1 MFSGWRFAKTAEE
14 MVSKWAVKRVCKFFL
29 KKKLGQFI
37 LGDIDLDQLDVQLS
51 DGSIQLNDL
60 ALNVDFLNQKF
71 GAATSVRIK
80 EGSIGSLLVKMPW
93 KDKGCQVEV
102 DELEIVLA
110 PCQDKYEFG
119 AGDESCSTSQD
130 GSRSMQWDSGQ
141 FGHDMGENVSKPS
154 CGDVHEGVKMIANMV
169 KWFLTSFH
177 VRIKKLIVA
186 YDPCLEKDENKVGS
200 NVTLVFRISEI
211 ECGTCIAEDASL
223 NGDASA
229 ENFLGI
235 SRLTNFVKF
244 QGAVLELLRMDDVGQ
259 QTGSSCT
266 SGMPFTDV
274 VSNRSPSNVRT
285 SIMTWKRGGFSGN
298 IKLSIPWKNG
308 SLDIRKVDV
317 DVCVDPIE
325 LKFQPSTIKW
335 FLVSW
340 ETYKKFDKDR
350 RVHMIH
356 KSSDSVYFNASSHFY
371 SSPSVSSL
379 VAPDKMVPIHGSYS
393 SNLSSL
399 NGQDSVTETTL
410 PGSHLILDW
419 VPHPVNKNQKDG
431 IGEVDLG
438 ASVNQFFECFDGMR
452 NSQSALGSS
461 GMWNWTCSVFSAITA
476 ASNLASGTL
485 QVPSEQQHV
494 QTNLKA
500 VFAGVYIV
508 FSFHD
513 EDEKQSYDGKGD
525 QINVES
531 HIHCLGAECR
541 DISLVVQVCPQETR
555 VDGTVKK
562 IDVADYFH
570 NDTDVMNF
578 HLREGGKYID
588 SQTVSV
594 QHLQDEVLGA
604 LPPFAPSAKVHD
616 MDESIGI
623 IDADVPFGNKDDVVK
638 ISLLRTSGITHC
650 QCTMSTNPSHA
661 SLAGSALF
669 SLKLPPFIFWVNFH
683 LINMLWDLYN
693 EVVSSLEMTDRK
705 NGSCEVVDEKHR
717 SSHGD
722 VKKGSCPPVTTMSAT
737 ESFHGDISIPDARV
751 ILCFP
756 FNGGKDIGGY
766 FSWNQFIALDFSSP
780 STFNKGV
787 VQHPCAN
794 LEGTSQKRFS
804 STAIRSLNL
813 NVGDLDIYM
822 VSSTFKDDV
831 GINSCSTQG
840 KKMFAHN
847 ILSVSNRTGRLSVIS
862 MLWQDG
868 PVTGPWIAKRAK
880 FLATFEED
888 RSRNKFRGKGC
899 EFATVNTLK
908 DLEDRYSR
916 TREEIVLSS
925 AFFLHVRVFPLA
937 INLDSSQY
945 RGLHELL
952 NQIISGLS
960 CVAHDKIG
968 SSGESSGC
976 QTSVIVECDSVEL
989 LIEPDIKEN
998 IKGSMQSELPG
1009 SWNSLKL
1016 RIQKFSLLSV
1026 SNIGGI
1032 KDASFFWLAHGEGSL
1047 CGSVTG
1053 VPSQELRL
1061 ISCSNSSMK
1070 RGDGGGSNA
1079 LSSRLAGSDIIYLLE
1094 PETSHGF
1101 TSVTVRCST
1110 IVAVG
1115 GRLDWLDAIISFF
1128 SLPSLEIEEAG
1139 DNSLQKG
1146 DLIVPSK
1153 ASFVLNL
1160 IDVGLS
1166 YEPYFINL
1174 MVHSNALDSE
1184 LGSTKLNEETDIQ
1197 YVACLL
1203 AASSLVL
1210 SNTTVA
1216 NSMDNDYRIRV
1227 QDLGLLLCAVLEP
1240 KKLGGTYSAQ
1250 HLHEIG
1256 YVKVAQEA
1264 LLEAVLRTNS
1274 LNSLLWELECSKS
1287 HVNVDTCHDTTSGL
1301 IQLATQ
1307 LQQLFAPDMEESLVH
1322 LQNRYN
1328 NVQQAQE
1335 GNDFIDDNRILNS
1348 DCASSTSQMNILTA
1362 DANTK
1367 SGSAGLM
1374 DEISEDAFHL
1384 DGNQTCQF
1392 DCTGSQFPILFDDA
1406 LLREACSLSVET
1418 PENISSDLS
1427 VNGSTPLLGL
1437 ENSQTSSLQTGCYPE
1452 FIEGYCLAD
1461 LRSLSELPLGR
1472 QSSPQNFK
1480 RRPRNVRDEDLGKGN
1495 CGWYGDAHFRIVENH
1510 LSEASVQTTVKQA
1523 LEGKLS
1529 AFESAGSDDF
1539 GKAFG
1544 RVLFKNIN
1552 ISWRMYAGS
1561 DWHESRTNGEDT
1573 TSTHGRDMTVCLELA
1588 LSGMQFQYDIFP
1600 IGGMSVSKLSLSV
1613 QDFRLYDKSRD
1624 APWKL
1629 VLGYYESKD
1638 HPRESAS
1645 KAFRLDLEAV
1655 RPNPLTPLEEYRL
1668 RVAILP
1674 MLLHL
1679 HQCQLDFLID
1689 FFQAKSPSVV
1699 KSPACHKDSCDSSLL
1714 ATRRKNLAGHTIAD
1728 EALLPYFQKFDIW
1741 PLLVRVDYS
1750 PSRVDLAALRG
1761 GKYVELVNLVPW
1773 KGVEL
1778 QLKDVHAVGIYGWG
1792 SVCET
1797 ILGEWL
1803 EEISQN
1809 QIHKLLR
1816 GLPPVRSLVA
1826 VGSGAAKLVS
1836 LPFENYRKDRR
1847 VLKGMQRGTIAFLR
1861 SISLEAVGLGV
1872 HLAAGAHDILLQAE
1886 CILMSVPPSVSCP
1899 VQDKTKT
1906 NVRCNQP
1913 KDAHQGIQQAYESF
1927 SDGLGRSASALI
1939 QQPLKKYQRG
1949 ASAGSALATVVRGV
1963 PAAAIAPAS
1972 ACASAVHYA
1981 LLGIRNSLD
1990 PEHKRESMEK
2000 YLGPT
2005 QPRER
2010 N

>member
-274 VSNRSPSNVRT
+274 VSKS
-285 SIMTWKRGGFSGN
+285 
-298 IKLSIPWKNG
+298 LSIKY
-308 SLDIRKVDV
+308 IRKVDV
-317 DVCVDPIE
+317 DVCIDPIE

-371 SSPSVSSL
+371 SLPSVSSL
-379 VAPDKMVPIHGSYS
+379 VAPDIHGSYS

-508 FSFHD
+508 LSFHD

-541 DISLVVQVCPQETR
+541 DISLVVQVIIVLLVCPQETR

-623 IDADVPFGNKDDVVK
+623 IDVDVPFGNKDDVVK

-661 SLAGSALF
+661 SVAGSALF

-693 EVVSSLEMTDRK
+693 EVVSSLEMTNKK
-705 NGSCEVVDEKHR
+705 NRSCEVVDEKHR

-722 VKKGSCPPVTTMSAT
+722 VKKGSCPPVTTVSAT

-756 FNGGKDIGGY
+756 FKGGKDIGGY

-822 VSSTFKDDV
+822 YALARW
-831 GINSCSTQG
+831 SCDRS
-840 KKMFAHN
+840 
-847 ILSVSNRTGRLSVIS
+847 LDR
-862 MLWQDG
+862 
-868 PVTGPWIAKRAK
+868 KRAK

-925 AFFLHVRVFPLA
+925 AFFLHVRVFPVA

-976 QTSVIVECDSVEL
+976 QTSVIVECDSIEL

-998 IKGSMQSELPG
+998 IKGSMESELPG

-1115 GRLDWLDAIISFF
+1115 G
-1128 SLPSLEIEEAG
+1128 
-1139 DNSLQKG
+1139 
-1146 DLIVPSK
+1146 
-1153 ASFVLNL
+1153 
-1160 IDVGLS
+1160 LS

-1274 LNSLLWELECSKS
+1274 QNSLLWELECSKS

-1427 VNGSTPLLGL
+1427 VNGSTPLLAL

-1480 RRPRNVRDEDLGKGN
+1480 CRPRNVRDEDLGKGN

-1539 GKAFG
+1539 GKALG

-1655 RPNPLTPLEEYRL
+1655 RPNPVTPLEEYRNFKST
-1668 RVAILP
+1668 VVFPTGHNYITDCV
-1674 MLLHL
+1674 LLSF
-1679 HQCQLDFLID
+1679 QCYCIFINASFDFLID

-1728 EALLPYFQKFDIW
+1728 EALLPYFQASGKFDIW

-1990 PEHKRESMEK
+1990 PEHKKGIHGEIFGSYSAKGTKLMVAFDNHDNINLITLQIPCTLRVISM
-2000 YLGPT
+2000 LP
-2005 QPRER
+2005 
-2010 N
+2010 

>member
-1 MFSGWRFAKTAEE
+1 MFSRWRFAKTVEE
-14 MVSKWAVKRVCKFFL
+14 MASNWALKRLCKFFL
-29 KKKLGQFI
+29 KKKLGKFI
-37 LGDIDLDQLDVQLS
+37 SGDIDLDQLDVQLS
-51 DGSIQLNDL
+51 DGSIKLNDL
-60 ALNVDFLNQKF
+60 ALNVDFLNKKF
-71 GAATSVRIK
+71 GAVNPLIIK
-80 EGSIGSLLVKMPW
+80 EGSIGLLVVKMPW
-93 KDKGCQVEV
+93 NDKGCQVEV

-110 PCQDKYEFG
+110 PCPDKYEFG

-130 GSRSMQWDSGQ
+130 GSHIMHWDSGK
-141 FGHDMGENVSKPS
+141 FGHDMRENISKPS
-154 CGDVHEGVKMIANMV
+154 SGDVHEGVKIIAKMV
-169 KWFLTSFH
+169 KWFLTSFN
-177 VRIKKLIVA
+177 VRIKNLIVA
-186 YDPCLEKDENKVGS
+186 YDPCLERDENMVGS
-200 NVTLVFRISEI
+200 NATLVFRISEI

-223 NGDASA
+223 NSDSNA

-235 SRLTNFVKF
+235 SHLINFVKF
-244 QGAVLELLRMDDVGQ
+244 QGAVLELLCMDNVEQ
-259 QTGSSCT
+259 QTGSSST
-266 SGMPFTDV
+266 SGMAFTDV
-274 VSNRSPSNVRT
+274 VSYSSRT
-285 SIMTWKRGGFSGN
+285 PIMTWKRGGFSGN

-317 DVCVDPIE
+317 DVSIDPIE

-340 ETYKKFDKDR
+340 ETYKKFDKDWSS
-350 RVHMIH
+350 HMSH
-356 KSSDSVYFNASSHFY
+356 KSSDSVYFNASSHFC
-371 SSPSVSSL
+371 SSQSISSL
-379 VAPDKMVPIHGSYS
+379 VAADKMIPNHGIYS
-393 SNLSSL
+393 TNSSSL
-399 NGQDSVTETTL
+399 NGQDSVTETIL
-410 PGSHLILDW
+410 PGSRLILDW
-419 VPHPVNKNQKDG
+419 VPHPVNKIQKDG

-452 NSQSALGSS
+452 NSQSALGGS
-461 GMWNWTCSVFSAITA
+461 GMWNWTCSVFTAITA

-485 QVPSEQQHV
+485 QIPSEQQHV

-500 VFAGVYIV
+500 VFAGISFA
-508 FSFHD
+508 FSFYD
-513 EDEKQSYDGKGD
+513 EDEKHSYGAKGD

-531 HIHCLGAECR
+531 QIHYLGAECK

-555 VDGTVKK
+555 FDGTVKK
-562 IDVADYFH
+562 IEVADY
-570 NDTDVMNF
+570 
-578 HLREGGKYID
+578 LREDIKYID

-594 QHLQDEVLGA
+594 QHLQTEVLGA
-604 LPPFAPSAKVHD
+604 LPTFAPYAKVND
-616 MDESIGI
+616 MDESIGMI
-623 IDADVPFGNKDDVVK
+623 AADFLFGNKDVVK
-638 ISLLRTSGITHC
+638 VSLLRTSGITHC
-650 QCTMSTNPSHA
+650 QCTTSTNPSHA
-661 SLAGSALF
+661 SLVGSTLF

-683 LINMLWDLYN
+683 LINVLWDLYS
-693 EVVSSLEMTDRK
+693 EVVSSIEMSNRKDRLY
-705 NGSCEVVDEKHR
+705 EVVDEKHR

-722 VKKGSCPPVTTMSAT
+722 VKEGSCPPVTTLSST
-737 ESFHGDISIPDARV
+737 ESFRGNISVLDARV

-756 FNGGKDIGGY
+756 FNGGKEIGGY
-766 FSWNQFIALDFSSP
+766 CSWNQFIALDFSLP
-780 STFNKGV
+780 STFNKGL
-787 VQHPCAN
+787 VQYPSAN
-794 LEGTSQKRFS
+794 SGGTSQKRFS

-813 NVGDLDIYM
+813 NIGNLDIYM
-822 VSSTFKDDV
+822 VSCSCKDNVGFNSSSTLR
-831 GINSCSTQG
+831 T
-840 KKMFAHN
+840 KMIAQN
-847 ILSVSNRTGRLSVIS
+847 ILSVCKGTRCLSVIS
-862 MLWQDG
+862 MVWQDG
-868 PVTGPWIAKRAK
+868 PVTGHWIAERAK
-880 FLATFEED
+880 FLATFEQH
-888 RSRNKFRGKGC
+888 RSRNKFRGNGC

-908 DLEDRYSR
+908 DLEDVYSQ
-916 TREEIVLSS
+916 TRQEIVLSS
-925 AFFLHVRVFPLA
+925 TFFLHVSVSPVT
-937 INLDSSQY
+937 INLDRSQY
-945 RGLHELL
+945 SGLHELL

-968 SSGESSGC
+968 STEESSAC
-976 QTSVIVECDSVEL
+976 QTSVDVECDSVEFF
-989 LIEPDIKEN
+989 IRPDIKDN
-998 IKGSMQSELPG
+998 VKGSVQSELPG

-1016 RIQKFSLLSV
+1016 RIQKFNMLSV

-1032 KDASFFWLAHGEGSL
+1032 KDASFFWLAHSEGSL
-1047 CGSVTG
+1047 WGSVTG
-1053 VPSQELRL
+1053 VPSQDLLL
-1061 ISCSNSSMK
+1061 ISCNDSSMK

-1079 LSSRLAGSDIIYLLE
+1079 LSSRLAGSDIIYLLDAE
-1094 PETSHGF
+1094 ASRGF
-1101 TSVTVRCST
+1101 TSVTVRGST

-1139 DNSLQKG
+1139 ENSLQKE
-1146 DLIVPSK
+1146 DLTAPSK

-1166 YEPYFINL
+1166 YEPYFVNL
-1174 MVHSNALDSE
+1174 MVDSKALDSKSC
-1184 LGSTKLNEETDIQ
+1184 STKFNEEPNIQ

-1203 AASSLVL
+1203 AASSFVL
-1210 SNTTVA
+1210 SNTTVV

-1227 QDLGLLLCAVLEP
+1227 QDLGLLLCEVSEP
-1240 KKLGGTYSAQ
+1240 EKLGGTYSTQ
-1250 HLHEIG
+1250 YLHEIG

-1274 LNSLLWELECSKS
+1274 HNSLLWELECSKS
-1287 HVNVDTCHDTTSGL
+1287 HIKVDTCHDTTSGL
-1301 IQLATQ
+1301 IQLAAQ
-1307 LQQLFAPDMEESLVH
+1307 LQQLFAPDMEESFVH

-1328 NVQQAQE
+1328 GVQQAKE
-1335 GNDFIDDNRILNS
+1335 GNDFTDENRILNS
-1348 DCASSTSQMNILTA
+1348 DCALPTSQMNILSA

-1367 SGSAGLM
+1367 SGLAGLM
-1374 DEISEDAFHL
+1374 DEISEDAFDL
-1384 DGNQTCQF
+1384 NGNQTCQF
-1392 DCTGSQFPILFDDA
+1392 DCTGSQFPIILDDA
-1406 LLREACSLSVET
+1406 LLGEVHSLSVET
-1418 PENISSDLS
+1418 PENISSDLPI
-1427 VNGSTPLLGL
+1427 NGSTLGL
-1437 ENSQTSSLQTGCYPE
+1437 ESGQTSSLQTGHVPE
-1452 FIEGYCLAD
+1452 FIESYCLVD
-1461 LRSLSELPLGR
+1461 LCSLSELSLGR

-1480 RRPRNVRDEDLGKGN
+1480 CRPRNVRDEDLGKGN
-1495 CGWYGDAHFRIVENH
+1495 CGWYDDSHFRIVENH
-1510 LSEASVQTTVKQA
+1510 LSEASVQTTVKQS

-1539 GKAFG
+1539 GKALG

-1552 ISWRMYAGS
+1552 ISWRLYAGS
-1561 DWHESRTNGEDT
+1561 DWHESRKKGEDT
-1573 TSTHGRDMTVCLELA
+1573 TSTLGRDMTVCLELM

-1600 IGGMSVSKLSLSV
+1600 VGGMSMSKLSLSI
-1613 QDFRLYDKSRD
+1613 QDFHLYDKSKD

-1638 HPRESAS
+1638 HPREFAS

-1679 HQCQLDFLID
+1679 HQRQLDFLID
-1689 FFQAKSPSVV
+1689 FFQAKSGSIE
-1699 KSPACHKDSCDSSLL
+1699 KSAACHKDSCDSSLL
-1714 ATRRKNLAGHTIAD
+1714 ATKRRNLAGQTIVD

-1741 PLLVRVDYS
+1741 PILVRVDYS
-1750 PSRVDLAALRG
+1750 PCRVDLAALSG

-1778 QLKDVHAVGIYGWG
+1778 QLKHVHAVGIYGWG

-1836 LPFENYRKDRR
+1836 LPVENYRKDKR
-1847 VLKGMQRGTIAFLR
+1847 VLKGIQRGTIAFLR

-1886 CILMSVPPSVSCP
+1886 CILTNIPPSVSLP
-1899 VQDKTKT
+1899 AQDKTKT

-1949 ASAGSALATVVRGV
+1949 ASAGSALATAVRGV
-1963 PAAAIAPAS
+1963 PAAALAPAS
-1972 ACASAVHYA
+1972 ACAGAVHYA
-1981 LLGIRNSLD
+1981 LLGLRNSLD
-1990 PEHKRESMEK
+1990 PEHKKESMEK

-2005 QPRER
+2005 QPREQ